1 MNPNEVLSLP
11 MAPAPA
17 LNMAAAADSMFN
29 AAGTDMV
36 ILESSNS
43 GMLKRNRL
51 LARRDPIRCKPQK
64 VLSQD
69 MSLNVLHARRAKAA
83 NRRCIINE
91 RSCRACAKKGQAQR

>member
-11 MAPAPA
+11 VAPAPA

-51 LARRDPIRCKPQK
+51 LARRKTTF
-64 VLSQD
+64 V
-69 MSLNVLHARRAKAA
+69 A
-83 NRRCIINE
+83 NRSKCCHRTFP
-91 RSCRACAKKGQAQR
+91 